1 MTFKIRPQVEITH
14 LGLKFTA
21 LLEINGYFLL
31 SKFKNLEAANW
42 WHENQITVL
51 NVKNITDQDGIWIT
65 VRIRRTWHNV
75 TILDKWSSWTIQK
88 C

>member
-31 SKFKNLEAANW
+31 SKFKNLEAAN
-42 WHENQITVL
+42 
-51 NVKNITDQDGIWIT
+51 
-65 VRIRRTWHNV
+65 
-75 TILDKWSSWTIQK
+75 
-88 C
+88 